1 MPVKDILLPL
11 DVPSKS
17 DRRLVELENQ
27 VQCLMEAQIAPKP
40 PIQVNKISSS
50 CEIRSDSHDT
60 QYFMENPEQDF
71 VDYASSRNTGV
82 GVGISTDDEED
93 GEWLEF
99 EQPLNLVDTSEE
111 SPYESL
117 IKKMS
122 GRKYIANAYIDL
134 DSPMNVMSLSYYN
147 EIRNQELKFKGLNF
161 VGIGFDMHVFVRNMS
176 YVMDFTILENVEANI
191 GPSLSK
197 VAFGKP
203 FVEPTSEG
211 HDLFASRII
220 LSDDDVRRG
229 CESA

>member
-82 GVGISTDDEED
+82 G
-93 GEWLEF
+93 
-99 EQPLNLVDTSEE
+99 
-111 SPYESL
+111 
-117 IKKMS
+117 